1 VALGVADLNNTFVG
15 QINNISKEQQ
25 HTQHTQ
31 HTQQKYTDGDENCT
45 T

>member
-25 HTQHTQ
+25 HTQ
-31 HTQQKYTDGDENCT
+31 QKYTDGDENCT